1 MDFAPAR
8 IGSERADG
16 TMQWSEMGPAS
27 YWPEW
32 IPEIADARL
41 TIVSYDLASDGYPA
55 SGMGDLN
62 PGIPFAQLQAR
73 YGSQLERDGWDAAF
87 WYQNTTFGTL
97 PPPRCPHLH
106 DHCAQGHP
114 FILGGIVRERR
125 GPNPPRLDRWRAG
138 SVCGQ
143 GFPKGEMLSSA
154 LPC

>member
-97 PPPRCPHLH
+97 PPR
-106 DHCAQGHP
+106 D
-114 FILGGIVRERR
+114 VRICTIIARR
-125 GPNPPRLDRWRAG
+125 GTHSFWVALYEGEEAQIRLVWTDG
-138 SVCGQ
+138 GPGQ
-143 GFPKGEMLSSA
+143 SAVKDSQKGK
-154 LPC
+154 C